1 MIPGT
6 YSDGGHVRGVEGL
19 CGDGRGDELAAGESL
34 GGRVKQ
40 SGTGEKC
47 HFISGAGENKTA
59 KLGKE
64 EERKVDRKREARRG
78 LKGEKV

>member
-47 HFISGAGENKTA
+47 HFISG
-59 KLGKE
+59 GK
-64 EERKVDRKREARRG
+64 
-78 LKGEKV
+78 